1 MALNYMKLISIR
13 TILFWGTICIILIWG
28 VILSLAF
35 TDRSFQ
41 LFIPSI
47 PAFAWFK
54 TDPDLQIDLPKDG
67 PWRQDLFM
75 GSGDLSNFGGKSFL
89 VHGSATPSAIF
100 KNSDIVVYF
109 NYYPA
114 TNRKAFGLI
123 NWIKSSDLG
132 RKWTTPSPIYISS
145 LPELSTNP
153 ISPQAVVLPS
163 GKIKLYFI
171 AKKLNQ
177 ERNTL
182 MAAISNDGVNFVFDP
197 TTSFEIEDESLISF
211 SLTILQDRMHL
222 IAFTKEGQS
231 SNMSYNAISYDTKV
245 FTRLADIKIADTFYG
260 QTSLVSDGKELK
272 LLGASPKGLWSS
284 ISANGNTWSDPS
296 YYNLSVQN
304 PNTVYVGEK
313 YLLFYT
319 ADTNPQNTPAE

>member
-1 MALNYMKLISIR
+1 MNLLSIR
-13 TILFWGTICIILIWG
+13 NILLGGTISIILIWG
-28 VILSLAF
+28 AILSLAL
-35 TDRSFQ
+35 TDKSFQ

-47 PAFAWFK
+47 PTFSWFK
-54 TDPDLQIDLPKDG
+54 TEPALQIDLPKDG

-100 KNSDIVVYF
+100 KNGEVVVYF

-114 TNRKAFGLI
+114 SNRKAFGSI
-123 NWIKSSDLG
+123 SWIKSSDLG
-132 RKWTTPSPIYISS
+132 RKWTSPAAIHISS
-145 LPELSTNP
+145 LPELATNP
-153 ISPQAVVLPS
+153 VSPQVVALPS

-171 AKKLNQ
+171 AKKINQ
-177 ERNTL
+177 ERNIL
-182 MAAISNDGVNFVFDP
+182 MAALSNDGVNFVFDP
-197 TTSFEIEDESLISF
+197 TTSFEIEDESLVSF

-222 IAFTKEGQS
+222 IAFTREGQQ

-245 FTRLADIKIADTFYG
+245 FTRLADIKIAETFYG
-260 QTSLVSDGKELK
+260 QASLVSDGKELK

-284 ISANGNTWSDPS
+284 TSTNGNTWSDPS

-304 PNTVYVGEK
+304 PSTVLVGEK

-319 ADTNPQNTPAE
+319 ADTNPQTSPQ